1 MDKNRTSMYLFTQ
14 VVVVVTQQ
22 MILMASLVTNEM
34 MVTGQ
39 SP

>member
-1 MDKNRTSMYLFTQ
+1 MDKNRASMYLITQ
-14 VVVVVTQQ
+14 VVVVVTQ

-34 MVTGQ
+34 MVIGP

>member
-1 MDKNRTSMYLFTQ
+1 MDKNRTSMNLFTQ

-22 MILMASLVTNEM
+22 MILMASLVTHEM
-34 MVTGQ
+34 MVTGL